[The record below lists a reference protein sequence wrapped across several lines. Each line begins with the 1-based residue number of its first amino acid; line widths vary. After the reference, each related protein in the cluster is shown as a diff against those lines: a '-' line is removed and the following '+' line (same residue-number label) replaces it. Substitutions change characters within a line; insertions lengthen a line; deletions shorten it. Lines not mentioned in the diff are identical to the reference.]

1 VRGCSLPLGKPG
13 FLIGNSMSFKS
24 FIADKLQTL
33 GYEII
38 RKPVSSTYK
47 AELSGVSFSEFLD
60 LYLKARGREDFFF
73 VQVGA
78 NDGVANDVIHEFAVK
93 LNLNGLV
100 IEPQAAA
107 FRALKAN
114 YAQAGNL
121 LFENVAI
128 SKEDGEQPL
137 YTIRKDLDFLQ
148 YVNQA
153 ASFRREHTVG
163 LLSHHIAKQA
173 PDSVKQTF
181 QEMRLTPEDCIEAEM
196 VKTFTFR
203 SLLNKRNVSRF
214 DFLQVDTE
222 GFDFEVLKM
231 AEIEKYRPSLINYEH
246 EHLSAEDKH
255 ASWDYLRQLSYRLF
269 THQGETAAYCL

>member
-1 VRGCSLPLGKPG
+1 MSTGWGAGISNW
-13 FLIGNSMSFKS
+13 GNTMSFKT
-24 FIADKLQTL
+24 FIAKKLQTL

-47 AELSGVSFSEFLD
+47 AELSGVSFTEFLD
-60 LYLKARGREDFFF
+60 LYLKARGPEDFFF

-78 NDGVANDVIHEFAVK
+78 NDGVANDAIHEFAVK

-107 FRALKAN
+107 FTALKAN

-121 LFENVAI
+121 QFENVAI

-137 YTIRKDLDFLQ
+137 YTIRKDLGFLQ

-163 LLSHHIAKQA
+163 LLRHHIEKQA
-173 PDSVKQTF
+173 TPEVKQTF
-181 QEMRLTPEDCIEAEM
+181 QQMGLKPEDCIEAEM

-203 SLLNKRNVSRF
+203 SLLNKRNVAGF

-246 EHLSAEDKH
+246 EHLSSDDKN
-255 ASWDYLRQLSYRLF
+255 ASWDYLKALNYRLF

>member
-1 VRGCSLPLGKPG
+1 
-13 FLIGNSMSFKS
+13 MSFKT
-24 FIADKLQTL
+24 FIANKLQTL

-47 AELSGVSFSEFLD
+47 DELSGVSFSEFLD
-60 LYLKARGREDFFF
+60 LYLKARGRDDFFF

-78 NDGVANDVIHEFAVK
+78 NDGLANDAIHDFAVK

-107 FRALKAN
+107 FNALKAN
-114 YAQAGNL
+114 YAQANNL

-137 YTIRKDLDFLQ
+137 YTIRKDLAFLQ

-163 LLSHHIAKQA
+163 LLRHHIAKQA
-173 PDSVKQTF
+173 TPEVRQTF
-181 QEMRLTPEDCIEAEM
+181 QEMRLTPEECIEAEM

-231 AEIEKYRPSLINYEH
+231 AEIEKYKPSLINYEH
-246 EHLSAEDKH
+246 EHLSADDKH
-255 ASWDYLRQLSYRLF
+255 ASWDYLRQLNYRLF

>member
-1 VRGCSLPLGKPG
+1 MAVCLTRAVALGVGIFNRG
-13 FLIGNSMSFKS
+13 NTMSFKT
-24 FIADKLQTL
+24 FIANKVQTL

-47 AELSGVSFSEFLD
+47 DELSGVSFSEFLD
-60 LYLKARGREDFFF
+60 LYLKARGPDDFFF

-78 NDGVANDVIHEFAVK
+78 NDGVANDAIHEFAVK
-93 LNLNGLV
+93 LKLNGLV

-107 FRALKAN
+107 FNALKAN
-114 YAQAGNL
+114 YTQADNL

-128 SKEDGEQPL
+128 SKQDGEQPL
-137 YTIRKDLDFLQ
+137 YTIRKDLAFLQ

-163 LLSHHIAKQA
+163 LLRHHIAKQA
-173 PDSVKQTF
+173 TPEVRQTF
-181 QEMRLTPEDCIEAEM
+181 QEMRLTPEECIEAEM

-222 GFDFEVLKM
+222 VSTLKCS
-231 AEIEKYRPSLINYEH
+231 RWPR
-246 EHLSAEDKH
+246 
-255 ASWDYLRQLSYRLF
+255 LRSTGL
-269 THQGETAAYCL
+269 A